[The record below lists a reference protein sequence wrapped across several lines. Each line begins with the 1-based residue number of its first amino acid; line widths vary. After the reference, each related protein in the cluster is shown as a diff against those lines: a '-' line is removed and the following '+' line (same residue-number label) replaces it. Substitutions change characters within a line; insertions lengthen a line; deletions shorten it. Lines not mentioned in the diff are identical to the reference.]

1 MSAAVG
7 LRDDFTASDLR
18 RLAARA
24 KDADQVRR
32 LLALAAVYDGMD
44 RETAARIGGMDR
56 QTLRDWAHRFNE
68 YGPVWPHQCQT
79 SGSSAEAVGGATR
92 GIAAVGGGRPRS
104 GEAWRGPLAMR
115 GLAACPGSPVRR
127 RSVDSGD
134 WSPAQAA
141 WLLAYQR
148 PPAAPRTGCAGDCGF

>member
-68 YGPVWPHQCQT
+68 YGPVGLINVKPAGRRPKLSVEQQEALRQLVERSEEHT
-79 SGSSAEAVGGATR
+79 SE
-92 GIAAVGGGRPRS
+92 
-104 GEAWRGPLAMR
+104 LQ
-115 GLAACPGSPVRR
+115 SPDHLVCRL
-127 RSVDSGD
+127 
-134 WSPAQAA
+134 
-141 WLLAYQR
+141 LLAKKTSSEQ
-148 PPAAPRTGCAGDCGF
+148 

>member
-44 RETAARIGGMDR
+44 REMAARIWR
-56 QTLRDWAHRFNE
+56 H
-68 YGPVWPHQCQT
+68 
-79 SGSSAEAVGGATR
+79 GSADTAGLGA
-92 GIAAVGGGRPRS
+92 S
-104 GEAWRGPLAMR
+104 L
-115 GLAACPGSPVRR
+115 
-127 RSVDSGD
+127 
-134 WSPAQAA
+134 Q
-141 WLLAYQR
+141 
-148 PPAAPRTGCAGDCGF
+148 